1 MDEFLVEMAE
11 ILEEDSVGPSDE
23 LNSFAVWDSLAVLSV
38 AALADDK
45 FGVKM
50 SAQEINA
57 ANTMQELFDQIT
69 AKKSA

>member
-1 MDEFLVEMAE
+1 MEEFLVEMAE

-23 LNSFAVWDSLAVLSV
+23 LNSFSVWDSLAVLSV

-50 SAQEINA
+50 SAQEINSA
-57 ANTMQELFDQIT
+57 ITMQDLYDQIA